1 MSMVKLVLNE
11 RELQA
16 KQGIMI
22 IMSYLVLFACNFLA
36 IYFANLLFPTNVVL
50 GTFALTPF
58 WALMLSAGK
67 LSIIGLLVMLLVP
80 YREWKTK
87 KDFSPMDWMKLYF
100 VVNTLSVYLI
110 TRFAEIYGLGVS
122 SWIVVLV
129 LAALMDIVQGVSM
142 MQLGKVKI
150 K

>member
-1 MSMVKLVLNE
+1 MVKIVLNE

-22 IMSYLVLFACNFLA
+22 VLSYFVLFACNFLVLSL
-36 IYFANLLFPTNVVL
+36 ANLLFPTNVVL

-58 WALMLSAGK
+58 WALMLSANK
-67 LSIIGLLVMLLVP
+67 LSLIGLLVMLLVP
-80 YREWKTK
+80 YREWKAK
-87 KDFSPMDWMKLYF
+87 KAFAPMDWMKLYF
-100 VVNTLSVYLI
+100 VVNALGLYLV

-122 SWIVVLV
+122 SWVVIVG
-129 LAALMDIVQGVSM
+129 LAAVMDLVQGAAM
-142 MQLGKVKI
+142 MQLGKVKL

>member
-1 MSMVKLVLNE
+1 MVKLILNE

-16 KQGIMI
+16 KQGMMI
-22 IMSYLVLFACNFLA
+22 VLSFFVLFLCNTLA
-36 IYFANLLFPTNVVL
+36 LYFANLLFPNNVVL

-58 WALMLSAGK
+58 WALMLAGGK
-67 LSIIGLLVMLLVP
+67 LTVISLLVMLLVP
-80 YREWKTK
+80 YKEWKTK
-87 KDFSPMDWMKLYF
+87 KDLKPTDWMKLYF
-100 VVNTLSVYLI
+100 VVNAVSLYLV

-122 SWIVVLV
+122 SWVVIIA
-129 LAALMDIVQGVSM
+129 LALFMDVVQGMTM

>member
-1 MSMVKLVLNE
+1 MVKLVLNE

-22 IMSYLVLFACNFLA
+22 ILSYLVLFACNFLA

-129 LAALMDIVQGVSM
+129 LATLMDIVQGVSM

>member
-1 MSMVKLVLNE
+1 MVKLILNE

-16 KQGIMI
+16 KQGMMI
-22 IMSYLVLFACNFLA
+22 VLSFFVLFLCNTLA
-36 IYFANLLFPTNVVL
+36 LYFANLMFPNHVVL

-58 WALMLSAGK
+58 WALMLAGGK
-67 LSIIGLLVMLLVP
+67 LTIISLLVMLLVP
-80 YREWKTK
+80 YKEWKTK
-87 KDFSPMDWMKLYF
+87 KDLKPTDWMKLYF
-100 VVNTLSVYLI
+100 VVNAVSLYLV

-122 SWIVVLV
+122 SWLV
-129 LAALMDIVQGVSM
+129 IIALALFMDVVQGMTM

>member
-1 MSMVKLVLNE
+1 MVKLVLNE

>member
-1 MSMVKLVLNE
+1 MVKLVLNE

-16 KQGIMI
+16 KQGVMI
-22 IMSYLVLFACNFLA
+22 VLSYFVLFVCNVLA
-36 IYFANLLFPTNVVL
+36 IYLANLLFPTFVVL

-58 WALMLSAGK
+58 WALMLAGTE
-67 LSIIGLLVMLLVP
+67 LSLIGLLVMLLVP
-80 YREWKTK
+80 YKEWKTK
-87 KDFSPMDWMKLYF
+87 KDLKPTDWMKLYF
-100 VVNTLSVYLI
+100 VVNTVSLYLV

-122 SWIVVLV
+122 SWVVIIA
-129 LAALMDIVQGVSM
+129 LALFMDVAQGMAM

>member
-1 MSMVKLVLNE
+1 MVKLVLNE

-16 KQGIMI
+16 KQGVMI
-22 IMSYLVLFACNFLA
+22 VLSYFVLFVCNVLV
-36 IYFANLLFPTNVVL
+36 IYLANLLFPTSVVL

-58 WALMLSAGK
+58 WSLMLVGGK
-67 LSIIGLLVMLLVP
+67 LTIISLLVMLLVP
-80 YREWKTK
+80 YKEWKTK
-87 KDFSPMDWMKLYF
+87 KDLKPTDWMKLYF
-100 VVNTLSVYLI
+100 VVNAVSLYSV

-122 SWIVVLV
+122 SWVVIIA
-129 LAALMDIVQGVSM
+129 LALFMDVVQGMTM

>member
-1 MSMVKLVLNE
+1 
-11 RELQA
+11 
-16 KQGIMI
+16 
-22 IMSYLVLFACNFLA
+22 
-36 IYFANLLFPTNVVL
+36 
-50 GTFALTPF
+50 
-58 WALMLSAGK
+58 
-67 LSIIGLLVMLLVP
+67 
-80 YREWKTK
+80 
-87 KDFSPMDWMKLYF
+87 MDWMKLYF

>member
-1 MSMVKLVLNE
+1 MVKLVLNE

-22 IMSYLVLFACNFLA
+22 ILSYLVLFACNFLA